1 MNANDLCSC
10 GSLPAESPNRDCE
23 RCCLVWFA
31 YTTGQMR
38 AAQLRFFKS
47 RRGSDLQEAKRLEQ
61 IVDAAIGR
69 LSHLPSQQE
78 LF

>member
-1 MNANDLCSC
+1 
-10 GSLPAESPNRDCE
+10 
-23 RCCLVWFA
+23 
-31 YTTGQMR
+31 MR